1 MGGERTRSTD
11 GPAKEHP
18 ELSLQDMRRG
28 HYHSLKEARQLL
40 LPPADWRSLGGW
52 IADLGITTYKSPVRG
67 HTLLISHKDLAAIA
81 ALVGRGLRE
90 DNQVVSTNM
99 LSPSETG
106 GRDGPEM
113 IEALKSQ
120 HQWEIAELQTRHAR
134 EIEALQR
141 QLRAL
146 QAWAE
151 AVRLPGRS
159 APPNRPFEGRASF
172 PRGDGY
178 RLPVL
183 SDRNRKP
190 HKVPSDL
197 PAGTV
202 SMRTFAEVHG
212 TTREILRA
220 AIRRRE
226 DEKQD
231 GLEAIGR
238 PYGGNPDRIQ
248 YFFTPIQQDL
258 AFAYLEGKKLAVI
271 PCPDCPHAKEPL
283 S

>member
-1 MGGERTRSTD
+1 MGGERTRSTA

-40 LPPADWRSLGGW
+40 LPSADWRSLRGW

-90 DNQVVSTNM
+90 DSHIVATNA
-99 LSPSETG
+99 LPPSETG
-106 GRDGPEM
+106 RREGLET

-120 HQWEIAELQTRHAR
+120 HQKEIAELQTRHAR
-134 EIEALQR
+134 EIETLQR
-141 QLRAL
+141 QLHAL

-151 AVRLPGRS
+151 AVRLPARS
-159 APPNRPFEGRASF
+159 APPSHPFAGRASL

-183 SDRNRKP
+183 STSKRKP

-226 DEKQD
+226 QGSQD

-238 PYGGNPDRIQ
+238 PYGGNPARIQ
-248 YFFTPIQQDL
+248 YFFTPTQQDL
-258 AFAYLEGKKLAVI
+258 AVVYLDGKKLAVI